1 MKFLQAG
8 GMKIFRPAAWLLS
21 LLLFVLTVVP
31 ATERPETG
39 VDHNLEHF
47 LPFAALGALYALGY
61 TNQFRRLLLGGFIF
75 AGLLELVQIPLPTR
89 HARMED
95 FVIDAI
101 AIASGICTVAI
112 LQTVYRSWRQSG
124 LTQ

>member
-1 MKFLQAG
+1 
-8 GMKIFRPAAWLLS
+8 MKIFRPPAWLLS
-21 LLLFVLTVVP
+21 LVLFVLTVVP

-47 LPFAALGALYALGY
+47 LPFAVLGALYALGY
-61 TNQFRRLLLGGFIF
+61 ANQFRRLVLGGLIF

-95 FVIDAI
+95 FVVDAI
-101 AIASGICTVAI
+101 AIALGICAVAI
-112 LQTVYRSWRQSG
+112 LQAVYRSWRQPG